1 MQNILKGQYLTE
13 YKENVEIEIINKG
26 TISIIYLVVEFIKEN
41 NSIKFLSLINNR
53 YFMYIRLYNVLIA
66 YKLYQEK

>member
-41 NSIKFLSLINNR
+41 NTIKFLSLINNR

>member
-13 YKENVEIEIINKG
+13 YKENVEIETINKG

-41 NSIKFLSLINNR
+41 NTIKFLSLINNR
-53 YFMYIRLYNVLIA
+53 YFMYIKLYNVLIA

>member
-13 YKENVEIEIINKG
+13 YKENVEIETINKG

-41 NSIKFLSLINNR
+41 NTIKFLSLINNR

>member
-13 YKENVEIEIINKG
+13 YKENVEIETINKG

>member
-53 YFMYIRLYNVLIA
+53 YFMYIKLYNVLIA

>member
-13 YKENVEIEIINKG
+13 YKENVEIETINKG

-53 YFMYIRLYNVLIA
+53 YFMYIKLYNVLIA